1 MATIQQLRAKLE
13 HDKAQVQERLDL
25 LKADSDSAGETRE
38 GSPFGKR
45 EEEATEAFELEK
57 RMAMERSLRDSLAEI
72 SHALAKFESGNYGK
86 CEMCGGDIEPDR
98 LEARPQASLCMR
110 CKAVQ
115 PKSANGVS

>member
-1 MATIQQLRAKLE
+1 MATMEQLRAKLE
-13 HDKAQVQERLDL
+13 HDKAQLIERLEL

-57 RMAMERSLRDSLAEI
+57 RMAMERNLRDSLTEI
-72 SHALAKFESGNYGK
+72 SKALARFETGDYGK
-86 CEMCGGDIEPDR
+86 CELCGNEIEPHR

-110 CKAVQ
+110 CKALQ
-115 PKSANGVS
+115 PKSVTGAP